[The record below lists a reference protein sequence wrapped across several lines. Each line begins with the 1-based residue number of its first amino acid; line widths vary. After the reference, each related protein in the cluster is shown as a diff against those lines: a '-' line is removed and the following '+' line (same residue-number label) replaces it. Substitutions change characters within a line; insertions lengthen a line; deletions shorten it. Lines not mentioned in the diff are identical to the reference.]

1 MTCGLREELPDLP
14 RGTGGRTNELLGAL
28 RQMTGW
34 HLIVRGLGVGAA
46 LLTSLSYV
54 PQVRKALPRNSTGDL
69 SLKTLIALTG
79 GLSVWIAYG
88 LMISDYIVACANM
101 VGALLAG
108 IVLACKIRDG
118 RGKSAE

>member
-1 MTCGLREELPDLP
+1 LTCRTTRRTAGPTARHW
-14 RGTGGRTNELLGAL
+14 GRTNELLGAL

-46 LLTSLSYV
+46 LLTSFSYV
-54 PQVRKALPRNSTGDL
+54 PQVRKALPRGSTGDL

-118 RGKSAE
+118 HGKSAE

>member
-1 MTCGLREELPDLP
+1 MV
-14 RGTGGRTNELLGAL
+14 

-34 HLIVRGLGVGAA
+34 QLLVHGLGVGAA

-54 PQVRKALPRNSTGDL
+54 PQVRKALPRNSTDDL

-79 GLSVWIAYG
+79 GLSAWIAYG
-88 LMISDYIVACANM
+88 LIISDYIVACANM

-118 RGKSAE
+118 RGKARNSGAERLSVKRNNS